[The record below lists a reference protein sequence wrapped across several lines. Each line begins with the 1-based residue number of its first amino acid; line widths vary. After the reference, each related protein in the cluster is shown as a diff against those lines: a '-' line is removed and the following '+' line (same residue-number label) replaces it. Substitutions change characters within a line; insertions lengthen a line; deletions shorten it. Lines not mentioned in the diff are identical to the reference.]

1 MAVLA
6 NENSH
11 LLLITNVVIEVHCFT
26 NTDAEISV
34 LLMNTNDRLQDPVFS
49 LQMASEKPIASCGK
63 GYVYR
68 KVDL

>member
-11 LLLITNVVIEVHCFT
+11 LLLITNVVIEV
-26 NTDAEISV
+26 
-34 LLMNTNDRLQDPVFS
+34 LLINTNDRLQDPVFS
-49 LQMASEKPIASCGK
+49 LQMASEKPIVSCGK